1 MYTNLFN
8 RYIVTVTGT
17 LLVTIVKNE
26 HLQKSACNDAT
37 PVWIKNKFQNDII
50 YSTVLSWANAKEPE
64 SH

>member
-37 PVWIKNKFQNDII
+37 PV
-50 YSTVLSWANAKEPE
+50 
-64 SH
+64 